1 MRNKLTI
8 ILFGLLLAVGWT
20 NTAQAQ
26 RLADK
31 PLTRYGVKPIAPT
44 DGKVPLSMLKDH
56 QASVGIVKQ
65 SNGGEISNLSIS
77 GHVNAARQTKASTM
91 ADVATHF
98 DIQPQDMSAK
108 AALKSKAGVSI
119 EAVQKKADS
128 QSSRLNAPKR
138 APLLSL
144 SKEQA
149 AELKYSWENPV
160 THESG
165 TDVSA
170 TEVAKD
176 PYQIYEFLKYVYTEP
191 SFPGPYYNAYTSNG
205 QPEDP
210 VYYGGIEGGWDIP
223 YGAQSETPTTLSI
236 GNITIKA
243 SSANVYFKSIYVY
256 DANTGAAITSW
267 TYNGSYNS
275 FANNGTTYYY
285 YVMPTGWT
293 VDDNRYFLRSDVG
306 SWYSSNY
313 VGLISSGSDPG
324 SITIGPEA
332 LGDVKNVRV
341 VISAFAASSG
351 QTITINNDT
360 WSVPTSQTSHTWNVN
375 GITAVDYE
383 TTPTDV
389 LITLKDSHTFVN
401 YIEVSDART
410 GKVLTSWVATT
421 ATLPTGWYASSTFAS
436 TASTY
441 DGYSYRY
448 MNGGGTIRIPA
459 NLFAQS
465 DSINVFMAVRA
476 DSEDYT
482 DVNLM
487 RWDRYYHF
495 NNSNG
500 TLGVG
505 ETVRFP
511 RVIPSDTYKPTEG
524 YTALI
529 VAVKNQNQPCNG
541 ETFLNAWEFTQKED
555 LINYIAN
562 NIDSVKLLTDG
573 MRIGDGEGVGTVFNC
588 DGTYNK
594 FFFLSKGRARKKA
607 SAVYTAMGLTN
618 QPWPSYACEE
628 GPFKFMFEQFSP
640 TSGARGSQ
648 IEDFYSEMM
657 DGHVYNVVHDCASVI
672 QTGHQFSLTGNAGTG
687 SFAFKGMNFFIP
699 DYRLKYWVGVDSIG
713 VGEPDENGEYE
724 SYNYVDVDGRDMNSY
739 MLANATGLTGVAF
752 EQSSDFAVNY
762 AQYNPEHAPKVG
774 IYLITLEATAKPT
787 TGYDPDDPST
797 RFFDITLTWTS
808 SLDEM
813 TNSSVPQSF
822 TIYYLDD
829 KGDRHLLGT
838 GEIPINVTNPTGSLT
853 LTYPW
858 PQEATSQTFTY
869 IVEGRGTGDHSPFVA
884 WSNQDDVTI
893 PGYDDF
899 LALGQEHIES
909 DFDIHNQCNWY
920 RNFLLVSSENELN
933 GLKYTEVA
941 ESPNQQM
948 QFKLYRSVV
957 NPAPTSGSEPEE
969 VEVATLTF
977 KNPTATTVDYEI
989 VYSPG
994 QEIEPYTLKK
1004 NDNTTVTGA
1013 YERDK
1018 MGIDDYGT
1026 LRVIGNGDLVI
1037 QPNGYN
1043 VNFKSITVKNGDNVV
1058 ASWTVADGDITAGN
1072 SAWNLSPGSMWVEH
1086 MTDQGEKTYYLE
1098 GGGYLYIPN
1107 LLNQYN
1113 QLTVEIEAFGDGST
1127 IARVLVNDESQRFQ
1141 NNTPEVITWTVNR
1154 SNRGGNNAPIIKS
1167 NN

>member
-8 ILFGLLLAVGWT
+8 ILFSLLLAVGWT

-26 RLADK
+26 KLPESAAE
-31 PLTRYGVKPIAPT
+31 RYGVKPIERADERVQLSLEGDQEKPVSERRQVVSDGGIASLDVPNCAPRVMT
-44 DGKVPLSMLKDH
+44 VVNQYNG
-56 QASVGIVKQ
+56 QGI
-65 SNGGEISNLSIS
+65 
-77 GHVNAARQTKASTM
+77 M
-91 ADVATHF
+91 
-98 DIQPQDMSAK
+98 M
-108 AALKSKAGVSI
+108 
-119 EAVQKKADS
+119 
-128 QSSRLNAPKR
+128 NAPMR
-138 APLLSL
+138 AQGYTLTTA
-144 SKEQA
+144 QA
-149 AELKYSWENPV
+149 EALTYDWTDEDANKTY
-160 THESG
+160 
-165 TDVSA
+165 TDVPS
-170 TEVAKD
+170 TQVAKN
-176 PYQIYEFLKYVYTEP
+176 PYQIYELLKFIYKTP
-191 SFPGPYYNAYTSNG
+191 DFPGPYTSAYTSGG

-210 VYYGGIEGGWDIP
+210 VYYGGIAGGWDIP
-223 YGAQSETPTTLSI
+223 FESPNYTTTTLNVGAFGVI
-236 GNITIKA
+236 A
-243 SSANVYFKSIYVY
+243 SSYNVRFRSIKVY
-256 DANTGAAITSW
+256 NAYTNTLLSSW
-267 TYNGSYNS
+267 DYNGS
-275 FANNGTTYYY
+275 TYQ
-285 YVMPTGWT
+285 
-293 VDDNRYFLRSDVG
+293 
-306 SWYSSNY
+306 
-313 VGLISSGSDPG
+313 SSGGSYNYELPDGWSRFNPNDPSSIPYFRRGGSSDYYGYITTGTNPG
-324 SITIGPEA
+324 GINITPGGKA
-332 LGDVKNVRV
+332 TRLRV
-341 VISAFAASSG
+341 VISAYGGSSG
-351 QTITINNDT
+351 ETITIDNDPRTLSTSESTYT
-360 WSVPTSQTSHTWNVN
+360 WYIDGPT
-375 GITAVDYE
+375 GVDKE
-383 TTPTDV
+383 TTPTEI
-389 LITLKDSHTFVN
+389 LITLNNSDAYIN
-401 YIEVSDART
+401 YI
-410 GKVLTSWVATT
+410 KVLDACTGELLTKWENSTTLTS
-421 ATLPTGWYASSTFAS
+421 GWFGEKSLTRVSL
-436 TASTY
+436 
-441 DGYSYRY
+441 DGTNFYR
-448 MNGGGTIRIPA
+448 MTGGGTIRIPPS
-459 NLFAQS
+459 FFTGS
-465 DSINVFMAVRA
+465 DSIKVIVNARG
-476 DSEDYT
+476 T
-482 DVNLM
+482 DDDNTGRLQIAN
-487 RWDRYYHF
+487 DLRYW
-495 NNSNG
+495 
-500 TLGVG
+500 TLKSTAAERSV
-505 ETVRFP
+505 TIRFP
-511 RVIPSDTYKPTEG
+511 EVIPSETYKPIEG
-524 YTALI
+524 YTVLV
-529 VAVKNQNQPCNG
+529 VAVKNDAPVDYDV
-541 ETFLNAWEFTQKED
+541 ERFENAFEFTTKAE
-555 LINYIAN
+555 LINYFRN
-562 NIDSVKLLTDG
+562 SIDSVKLLTDG
-573 MRIGDGEGVGTVFNC
+573 MRIGSGVGAGTVYNC
-588 DGTYNK
+588 SGTYNK
-594 FFFLSKGRARKKA
+594 FFFLGKGQARKK
-607 SAVYTAMGLTN
+607 SNAVYAGMGWGSH
-618 QPWPSYACEE
+618 PWPSYAGERA
-628 GPFKFMFEQFSP
+628 PFKFMFEEFSP
-640 TSGARGSQ
+640 TSGAQGSQ

-657 DGHVYNVVHDCASVI
+657 DGHVYPVVHDCAAVI
-672 QTGHQFSLTGNAGTG
+672 DNGHQFSLSGNAGTE
-687 SFAFKGMNFFIP
+687 SFAFKGMNFFVP
-699 DYRLKYWVGVDSIG
+699 DYRLLYWQGRDSIKKDG
-713 VGEPDENGEYE
+713 VYTYFNC
-724 SYNYVDVDGRDMNSY
+724 DGRVLNPY
-739 MLANATGLTGVAF
+739 MICDEYGSTGVAND
-752 EQSSDFAVNY
+752 QASTFAAEY
-762 AQYNPEHAPKVG
+762 AQYNPAYAPKVG